1 MDLAAEAK
9 ATAAELTAGTSL
21 HVATDPRNIRIPGG
35 LLAVREVRY
44 NVLGADVEV
53 LWDLVLIGSTGSQHL
68 ALGSLGDLAAAVAD
82 KVEGGTFEA
91 RTVRDPNV
99 SPDPVPALVATVIT
113 QPE

>member
-1 MDLAAEAK
+1 MDLAAEAT

-21 HVATDPRNIRIPGG
+21 HVATDPRNVRIPGG

-44 NVLGADVEV
+44 DVLGADVEV
-53 LWDLVLIGSTGSQHL
+53 VWDLVLIGSTGSQGL
-68 ALGSLGDLAAAVAD
+68 ALGSLGDLASQVAQH
-82 KVEGGTFEA
+82 VEQGVFQA

-99 SPDPVPALVATVIT
+99 SPDPVPALVGTVIT